1 MSPSTA
7 ELIRDSLPLVG
18 VVVGGVLGAWL
29 NTTSETRRWRRQ
41 WMFETYREQRDYIG
55 QVLAA
60 VEAQFILLHRFGD
73 AARGRGPVTSQE
85 RIRVADDEWRRVLA
99 LKGTSA
105 QPDLQHAMTSFD
117 QARSDVVDAVNARDH
132 PGVDASLDALI
143 DARTRMMKSVK
154 TYQDAMTV
162 HLARHVHPLRTRTW
176 RRLRGQTLDYL

>member
-41 WMFETYREQRDYIG
+41 WMFATYREQRDYIG

-85 RIRVADDEWRRVLA
+85 RIRVART
-99 LKGTSA
+99 TS
-105 QPDLQHAMTSFD
+105 
-117 QARSDVVDAVNARDH
+117 
-132 PGVDASLDALI
+132 GGASLPSKE
-143 DARTRMMKSVK
+143 RVRSPTCSTR
-154 TYQDAMTV
+154 
-162 HLARHVHPLRTRTW
+162 
-176 RRLRGQTLDYL
+176 